1 MPINWKQNQPIVV
14 YARLVLA
21 ENFPFFM
28 SLGYS
33 PHWSGM
39 GGYVDQTT
47 KSGKESA
54 HAEGRAIDIYLR
66 AVKPWEKE
74 LGDGLFDLFRRNH
87 VVLGVDHV
95 IWNKN
100 IWSLKGLR
108 PYENKDNGPHTD
120 HVHVAFT
127 REGSQKQPILLKTLA
142 QQLRQDLDFKH
153 ANSGIRQIEGLP
165 NMSAEE
171 LSPYQA
177 RMSWGTTTKKFLKT
191 TMSEYNTSLV

>member
-1 MPINWKQNQPIVV
+1 MSINWKRNQPIVAHV
-14 YARLVLA
+14 RLVLA

-33 PHWSGM
+33 LNWSGI
-39 GGYVDQTT
+39 GGYVDRTT

-66 AVKPWEKE
+66 AAKPWEKE
-74 LGDGLFDLFRRNH
+74 LGDGLFELFRRHH
-87 VVLGVDHV
+87 VDLGVDHA
-95 IWNKN
+95 IWNKR
-100 IWSLKGLR
+100 IWSSNHGLR
-108 PYENKDNGPHTD
+108 PYNNKSNGPHTD

-127 REGSQKQPILLKTLA
+127 REGSQQQPTILKTLA
-142 QQLRQDLDFKH
+142 QKLRQDLDFKH

-165 NMSAEE
+165 HMSAQE

-177 RMSWGTTTKKFLKT
+177 RMSWGTAAQH
-191 TMSEYNTSLV
+191 Y